1 MKYFNFL
8 LENDINFKLDE
19 TGNYTALVKV
29 FNPEYYKEKE
39 NVKSQTERNNFDSE
53 KNREFS
59 KSRLARTNSANGR
72 LNSTKQDMIIRKDND
87 LLNTTRNVI

>member
-29 FNPEYYKEKE
+29 FNPEYYKDKE
-39 NVKSQTERNNFDSE
+39 NAKNQTERNNFDCD
-53 KNREFS
+53 KNRESS
-59 KSRLARTNSANGR
+59 KSKYGRTNSANGR
-72 LNSTKQDMIIRKDND
+72 INSTKYEMMNKKDND
-87 LLNTTRNVI
+87 LLNMTRNVN